1 MELGSVCMHGDVLMT
16 KCHLSPTVC
25 FDLYRR
31 PLSAGTDLT
40 FNYNAPTSES
50 ITIEI
55 FRYTRK
61 YFFFVVHNHSY
72 LTLMDVELWDSSK
85 RYQEILMEI
94 YIVCQR
100 IKVVCLP

>member
-72 LTLMDVELWDSSK
+72 LTLM
-85 RYQEILMEI
+85 
-94 YIVCQR
+94 
-100 IKVVCLP
+100 VCLL

>member
-50 ITIEI
+50 SNDRNFQVHKKI
-55 FRYTRK
+55 FLFRSAQSLLPH
-61 YFFFVVHNHSY
+61 FNGVHA
-72 LTLMDVELWDSSK
+72 
-85 RYQEILMEI
+85 
-94 YIVCQR
+94 IVIRPGPSVNC
-100 IKVVCLP
+100 I